1 MRSLSSTRASLG
13 RALLLGGSGSNS
25 AANSAS
31 TAAITAAAAAAYSAL
46 VPQQQPQSD
55 LPALLAAAARRHFG
69 SGTDY
74 SDGRADSH
82 EFEPRGG
89 AAAVGAGRNKCVM
102 HCDEG
107 FGTASAWRTTQ
118 PRLGELM
125 WPSVPRTVPRV
136 PRRGNGCGRHGAG
149 RPRLRNSIRSESAH
163 FRGEGMEGYK
173 LGVWRVSLIPPAYT
187 LPFPPP

>member
-118 PRLGELM
+118 PRLGA
-125 WPSVPRTVPRV
+125 WPNAEPGVPRPDVVPAPEPSIFVKETKLSIIGGLTDTDAIEEYDRIK
-136 PRRGNGCGRHGAG
+136 GTADLDDNGSPTAM
-149 RPRLRNSIRSESAH
+149 S
-163 FRGEGMEGYK
+163 GM
-173 LGVWRVSLIPPAYT
+173 
-187 LPFPPP
+187 